1 MEVLDGVLL
10 PRHLRAGSV
19 DEDAVL
25 VDHVHDGRD
34 LALAGAVLQH
44 SHGADRDELLERL
57 QEKDKWWQLILTHF
71 NDVALRLQ
79 GQIGFIIN
87 KNLLIFWGEHELQK

>member
-10 PRHLRAGSV
+10 PRHLRAGPV

-44 SHGADRDELLERL
+44 SHAADTDELLERL
-57 QEKDKWWQLILTHF
+57 QEEKGHIYLVNFDTFLCPLSF
-71 NDVALRLQ
+71 CQ
-79 GQIGFIIN
+79 GFT
-87 KNLLIFWGEHELQK
+87 FFAVST

>member
-1 MEVLDGVLL
+1 MEALDGVLL
-10 PRHLRAGSV
+10 PRHLRAGPV

-44 SHGADRDELLERL
+44 RHRTDRDELLERL
-57 QEKDKWWQLILTHF
+57 RGEIENLYF
-71 NDVALRLQ
+71 
-79 GQIGFIIN
+79 
-87 KNLLIFWGEHELQK
+87 LLIEDYFLSNFANVC

>member
-10 PRHLRAGSV
+10 PRHLRAGPV

-44 SHGADRDELLERL
+44 SHAADTDELLERL
-57 QEKDKWWQLILTHF
+57 QGDLDFE
-71 NDVALRLQ
+71 
-79 GQIGFIIN
+79 
-87 KNLLIFWGEHELQK
+87 